1 MVLVIRLSDLVFYR
15 GVAMRRHGCMC
26 FHIVSAKKKKKKNK
40 KKGRRQGKKER
51 KEDVLAYPVDL
62 HERGD

>member
-1 MVLVIRLSDLVFYR
+1 MHVLPHRF
-15 GVAMRRHGCMC
+15 G
-26 FHIVSAKKKKKKNK
+26 KKKKV
-40 KKGRRQGKKER
+40 RRHGKKER

>member
-1 MVLVIRLSDLVFYR
+1 MHVLP
-15 GVAMRRHGCMC
+15 HC
-26 FHIVSAKKKKKKNK
+26 FSNNKKNQ

-62 HERGD
+62 YERGD

>member
-1 MVLVIRLSDLVFYR
+1 MHVLP
-15 GVAMRRHGCMC
+15 HC
-26 FHIVSAKKKKKKNK
+26 FSNNKKTKTKNQ

-62 HERGD
+62 YERGD

>member
-1 MVLVIRLSDLVFYR
+1 MHVLP
-15 GVAMRRHGCMC
+15 HC
-26 FHIVSAKKKKKKNK
+26 FSNNKKTKTKNK

-62 HERGD
+62 YERGD